1 MDSFLSPK
9 QVASRLSLNPKTV
22 YQAID
27 RGDLRAHRFGRAL
40 RVAPD
45 DLTDWL
51 ERSVA

>member
-9 QVASRLSLNPKTV
+9 QVASRLSLNTKTV
-22 YQAID
+22 YQAINQ
-27 RGDLRAHRFGRAL
+27 GDLRAHRFGTAL

-45 DLTDWL
+45 DLADWL